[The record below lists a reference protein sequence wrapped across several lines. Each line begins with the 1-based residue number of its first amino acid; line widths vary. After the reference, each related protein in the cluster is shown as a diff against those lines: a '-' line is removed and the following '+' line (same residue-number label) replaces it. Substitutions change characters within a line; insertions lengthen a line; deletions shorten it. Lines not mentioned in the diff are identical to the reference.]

1 MVRFEL
7 THHSAETEPKT
18 HLYCDKS
25 RGGGDRTHIVRVKS
39 SMQFLILPRPQ
50 SIHGRIRTYMKR
62 VWNPLPP
69 YRATCIKRT
78 RWESNSL
85 KRVCN
90 PSPSH
95 LVPRPC
101 CYLIIPFLFLFVNYF
116 FKNSTLRNR
125 TARTG
130 HPDALSIWLL
140 ADHVES
146 GSREIRTL
154 NGFTRNWLAISPL
167 TIRITSK

>member
-1 MVRFEL
+1 MVRFENP
-7 THHSAETEPKT
+7 HHSVETEPKT

-25 RGGGDRTHIVRVKS
+25 RGGGYRTHMVPVKS
-39 SMQFLILPRPQ
+39 RMQFLILPHSQ
-50 SIHGRIRTYMKR
+50 SIQGRIRTYMER
-62 VWNPLPP
+62 VWNPRPP
-69 YRATCIKRT
+69 NRATCIKRT

-116 FKNSTLRNR
+116 FKK
-125 TARTG
+125 
-130 HPDALSIWLL
+130 
-140 ADHVES
+140 S

-167 TIRITSK
+167 TIRITSFFFVLFKSS